1 MTIKIEYIKISDIK
15 TYAQNART
23 HSDEQVNQLVKSITE
38 FGFTN
43 PILIDENSELIAG
56 HGRTMAAKE
65 LGLDKLP
72 AIRLKGLSPEK
83 VKALRLAD
91 NQLALNSGWDADL
104 LALEIEAL
112 NDAGYDLELIGFDD
126 EELDKLL
133 NEASLVEAP
142 VRQQY
147 EESEKERS
155 ENTAAVYDEDEDG
168 EIIEP
173 PTAPT
178 AKLGNIWSMGQ
189 HRLMCGDSTSAE
201 ELTKLM
207 DGHKAD
213 LWLTDPPYNIAYEGK
228 TEEALTIQNDS
239 MSDDDFRKFLTDC
252 YKAADENMKPGAT
265 FYIWHADSEGYNF
278 RGAARDIGWKIRQC
292 LIWNKNTLVLSRQDY
307 HWKHEPCL
315 YGWKDGAA
323 HNWYS
328 DRKQTTI
335 LEFNKPQRNG
345 EHPTMKPVD
354 LFEYQIQN
362 STTTNNLV
370 LDSFGGS
377 GTTLIACEKTN
388 RRACIM
394 ELDPKY
400 CDVIINR
407 WESMTGKKA
416 VLLSE

>member
-278 RGAARDIGWKIRQC
+278 RGAARDIGCKIRQC

>member
-83 VKALRLAD
+83 AKALRLAD

-173 PTAPT
+173 PTVPT

-265 FYIWHADSEGYNF
+265 FYIWHADTEGYNF

-354 LFEYQIQN
+354 LFEYQMCN
-362 STTTNNLV
+362 STDVGDIV
-370 LDSFGGS
+370 LDSFGGL
-377 GTTLIACEKTN
+377 GTTLIAAEKTN
-388 RRACIM
+388 RMARLM

-407 WESMTGKKA
+407 WETLTGRKA
-416 VLLSE
+416 VLLNE